1 MGPAVTDTAVV
12 TRPKLVVDRVSKVY
26 AGRRSVVALD
36 EINMHVQPGELICL
50 LGSSGCGKST
60 LLNIVGGLDE
70 ATTGQV
76 RVDELLAI
84 MDLREHADCLPRELS
99 GGMRQRVAIARA
111 LAPEPDVL
119 LLDEPFAALDA
130 QTRRRM
136 QQFLLTIWRRTACTI
151 LMVTHDV
158 EEAVF
163 LSGRV
168 YVMSTRPGRVA
179 AEVPVPFGPDRDADI
194 IRDRRFLDLRLDLA
208 DRLG

>member
-1 MGPAVTDTAVV
+1 
-12 TRPKLVVDRVSKVY
+12 
-26 AGRRSVVALD
+26 
-36 EINMHVQPGELICL
+36 
-50 LGSSGCGKST
+50 
-60 LLNIVGGLDE
+60 
-70 ATTGQV
+70 
-76 RVDELLAI
+76 
-84 MDLREHADCLPRELS
+84 
-99 GGMRQRVAIARA
+99 
-111 LAPEPDVL
+111 VL